1 MNNLRRKRIAK
12 LVDVLS
18 NVKEAFESIAENE
31 EEYID
36 NIPENLQNSSRYEQA
51 EEALDSL
58 NYVVSSLDDA
68 IETLSYLT
76 EN

>member
-12 LVDVLS
+12 LNEMLS
-18 NVKEAFESIAENE
+18 ELMEEIQSIAEDE

-36 NIPENLQNSSRYEQA
+36 NIPENLQNSECYEQA
-51 EEALDSL
+51 KDALDNL
-58 NYVVSSLDDA
+58 CYVVSSLYNA
-68 IETLSYLT
+68 IETLSYVI

>member
-12 LVDVLS
+12 LNEMLS
-18 NVKEAFESIAENE
+18 ELMEEIQSIAEDE

-36 NIPENLQNSSRYEQA
+36 NIPENLQDSSRYEQA

-58 NYVVSSLDDA
+58 NYVVSSLDEVLA
-68 IETLSYLT
+68 TLSYLT

>member
-18 NVKEAFESIAENE
+18 NVKEAFESIAEDE

>member
-12 LVDVLS
+12 LVDILF
-18 NVKEAFESIAENE
+18 NVKEAFESIAEDE

-36 NIPENLQNSSRYEQA
+36 NILENLQNSSRYEQA

>member
-12 LVDVLS
+12 LNEMLS
-18 NVKEAFESIAENE
+18 ELMEEIQSIAEDE

-36 NIPENLQNSSRYEQA
+36 NIPENLQNSFRYEEA

-58 NYVVSSLDDA
+58 NYVVSSLDEVLA
-68 IETLSYLT
+68 TLSYLT

>member
-12 LVDVLS
+12 LVDMLFELR
-18 NVKEAFESIAENE
+18 KEFESIAEDE

-36 NIPENLQNSSRYEQA
+36 NIPENLQNSFRYEEA
-51 EEALDSL
+51 EEALYNL
-58 NYVVSSLDDA
+58 NEVVSSLDEVLA
-68 IETLSYLT
+68 TLSCVI